1 MPDTAAMRLL
11 IRSVRLGPRLCRLAL
26 VCALVAASGC
36 ASGPP
41 LLRGAITVDPT
52 TNPDISGRPSPIV
65 VRVYELKSLG
75 AFNGA
80 DFFSLF
86 EKEQEVL
93 GGELVGREEFHLRP
107 AENRPYQRQLQPDTK
122 FIGVVAAFRD
132 LEGSLWRQAVPVP
145 VQRRATVT
153 IGLERQ
159 AVKVVVK

>member
-1 MPDTAAMRLL
+1 MRAL
-11 IRSVRLGPRLCRLAL
+11 RRALAL
-26 VCALVAASGC
+26 GWAAAVAAGC

-41 LLRGAITVDPT
+41 LVRGTITVDPA
-52 TNPDISGRPSPIV
+52 TNPDVNGRPSPIV
-65 VRVYELKSLG
+65 VRVYELKSVG

-86 EKEQEVL
+86 EKDQEVL

-107 AENRPYQRQLQPDTK
+107 ADNRPYQRQLQPETR

-132 LEGSLWRQAVPVP
+132 LERSLWRQAVPVP
-145 VQRRATVT
+145 AQRRATVS